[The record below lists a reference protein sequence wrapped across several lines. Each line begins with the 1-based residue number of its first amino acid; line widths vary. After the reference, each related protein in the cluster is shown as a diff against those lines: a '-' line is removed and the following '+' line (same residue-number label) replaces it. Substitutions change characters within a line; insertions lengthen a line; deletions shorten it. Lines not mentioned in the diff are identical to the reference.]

1 MKKSAVAI
9 IREQLGLTQQELADY
24 LDIERGTLSMA
35 ESNRRPIS
43 TAILAELTQLFQQP
57 ATVTG
62 FISSEW
68 EILEQAE
75 MVKEFS
81 AHKKELEWKI
91 AVQKRNL
98 ARLQA
103 KHNQCIAKIQAFKK
117 MHLLL
122 ENVEITPLV
131 VHKKAWL
138 KQAEIKTWK
147 IFSNCSKTDMALLS
161 LSIQTLEGELIAVN
175 QRLVGE
181 QERLYKFLKN
191 AENLSANGF

>member
-1 MKKSAVAI
+1 MKKTALVL
-9 IREQLGLTQQELADY
+9 IRDQLGLNQQELADY
-24 LDIERGTLSMA
+24 LNIPRSVLAMA
-35 ESNRRPIS
+35 ESNKRPIS
-43 TAILAELTQLFQQP
+43 SAILAELTQLFQQP
-57 ATVTG
+57 TNATG
-62 FISSEW
+62 FISSDW

-75 MVKEFS
+75 MEKEFS

-91 AVQKRNL
+91 EVQKRNL

-122 ENVEITPLV
+122 EKAEITPLII
-131 VHKKAWL
+131 HKKAWL

-161 LSIQTLEGELIAVN
+161 LSIQTLEGELIPVN
-175 QRLVGE
+175 QMLVGE

-191 AENLSANGF
+191 AENLSTNGF